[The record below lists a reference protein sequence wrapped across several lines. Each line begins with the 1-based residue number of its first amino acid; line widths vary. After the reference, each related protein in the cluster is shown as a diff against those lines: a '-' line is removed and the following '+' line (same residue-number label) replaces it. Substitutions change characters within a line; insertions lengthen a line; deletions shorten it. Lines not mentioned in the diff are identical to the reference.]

1 MKGILKALAPKLVS
15 VVASSNPVAATVLK
29 MATKKLGLPDNS
41 TPEQIEEEIERNP
54 EKASLISDVEL
65 QVKQMDIELETFKTQ
80 VADVQDARSK
90 FGKDPTPKILAVLAM
105 LGFLAYIFMVTL
117 QAPEN
122 NDDAIVNL
130 VLGYLGGLVTGISS
144 FYFGSSHNG
153 NS

>member
-90 FGKDPTPKILAVLAM
+90 FGKDPTPKILAILAM

>member
-1 MKGILKALAPKLVS
+1 MKGILKALAPKLLD
-15 VVASSNPVAATVLK
+15 VVASSNPVAGTVLK

>member
-1 MKGILKALAPKLVS
+1 MKGILKALDPKLVG
-15 VVASSNPVAATVLK
+15 VVASSNPVAGTILK
-29 MATKKLGLPDNS
+29 MATKKLGMPDNS

-54 EKASLISDVEL
+54 EKAALISDIEL
-65 QVKQMDIELETFKTQ
+65 QVKKMDIELEAFKTE
-80 VADVQDARSK
+80 VADVQDARQH
-90 FGKDPTPKILAVLAM
+90 FGKDHTPRILAVLAM

-130 VLGYLGGLVTGISS
+130 VLGYLGGLVTGVTS

>member
-15 VVASSNPVAATVLK
+15 VVASSNPVAGTVLK

>member
-15 VVASSNPVAATVLK
+15 VVASSNPVAGTVLK

-65 QVKQMDIELETFKTQ
+65 QVKQMDIELESFKTQ